1 MVKRIYQVAWMR
13 VHERFDKASDENINK
28 IYIKYKQRELIKKGD
43 KTGKALGKHVISLY
57 SSSISQVIKIMDA
70 KKM

>member
-1 MVKRIYQVAWMR
+1 MVKRIYQVAWKR

-70 KKM
+70 KKI